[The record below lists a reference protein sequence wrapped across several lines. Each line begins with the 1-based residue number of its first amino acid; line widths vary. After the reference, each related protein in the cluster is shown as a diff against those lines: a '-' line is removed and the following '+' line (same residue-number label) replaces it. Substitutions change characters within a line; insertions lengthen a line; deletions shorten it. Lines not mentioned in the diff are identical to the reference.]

1 MLKSGII
8 TSAINRFQYDA
19 QRKMPDNTKRE
30 EGDAAASA
38 PVDDIAGALS
48 IRPLEVFNCRSKNP
62 ENGRE
67 GQMQWH

>member
-30 EGDAAASA
+30 DGDAAASA

-48 IRPLEVFNCRSKNP
+48 IRPLEMFN
-62 ENGRE
+62 
-67 GQMQWH
+67 